1 MFFFTTFWGFF
12 PVFSAIFTFPQ
23 ERAMLIKERASGMY
37 RLSAYFMAR
46 TVGDLPLELVLPTLF
61 VTIVYWMGGL
71 KQTFLG
77 FLLTLLVI
85 LYTVLVSQ
93 VCDLIL
99 LRLHLHRCT
108 VWSPQCHITHLIEC
122 LLYTCFNTSKWSV
135 SISPSVSLHSL
146 SHSFFTTLLFI
157 VPSID
162 SFFSDPRVCE
172 VDGTHYYC
180 S

>member
-1 MFFFTTFWGFF
+1 MGLLFFFTTFWGFF

-71 KQTFLG
+71 KETFLG

-93 VCDLIL
+93 VCNCFSVLIL
-99 LRLHLHRCT
+99 
-108 VWSPQCHITHLIEC
+108 
-122 LLYTCFNTSKWSV
+122 
-135 SISPSVSLHSL
+135 
-146 SHSFFTTLLFI
+146 
-157 VPSID
+157 
-162 SFFSDPRVCE
+162 
-172 VDGTHYYC
+172 
-180 S
+180 